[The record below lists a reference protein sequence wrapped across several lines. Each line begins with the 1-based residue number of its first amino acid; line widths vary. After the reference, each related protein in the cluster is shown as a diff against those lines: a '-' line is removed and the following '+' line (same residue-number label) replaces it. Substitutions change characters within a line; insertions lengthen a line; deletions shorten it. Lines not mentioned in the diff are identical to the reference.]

1 MRFDTDRAAPPQQ
14 PPSFPG
20 PAARM
25 NALQAPAAALAW
37 LGRRGTIVVAA
48 SIFIGVALPPL
59 AAFFRPLLT
68 AAIFTLLCLAF
79 LRVDPS
85 ALRAY
90 WRRPALVL
98 GATAWTMLAVPTL
111 LGTLFVATGIAE
123 RAPGLMPALM
133 LQAAG
138 PPLTAAP
145 AFALLLGL
153 DAALTLTVLVLA
165 VIATPITAPA
175 FAQLFLGDAMPLSP
189 FVLGLRLFL
198 LLAGASLTAVILR
211 RLAGNAR
218 LQRARDA
225 IDGLNVITLFVF
237 AVALMDGVAARIVSD
252 PLLVLVITVLSFLV
266 SIVIGA
272 VTMVVFAGAG
282 RERSFALALA
292 AGQRNLGL
300 MLAATGGAVPDLTWL
315 YFALAQFP
323 IYLAP
328 QILKPLVRRWKKH

>member
-1 MRFDTDRAAPPQQ
+1 
-14 PPSFPG
+14 
-20 PAARM
+20 M

-37 LGRRGTIVVAA
+37 LGRHGAGVVAA
-48 SIFIGVALPPL
+48 SIFIGLALPPL
-59 AAFFRPLLT
+59 AALFRPFVT
-68 AAIFTLLCLAF
+68 EAIFALLCLAF
-79 LRVDPS
+79 LRVDPA
-85 ALRAY
+85 ALRGYVA
-90 WRRPALVL
+90 RPGLVL
-98 GATAWTMLAVPTL
+98 AATAWIMLAVPAV
-111 LGTLFVATGIAE
+111 LGCLFIFFGLHE

-153 DAALTLTVLVLA
+153 DAALTLAVLVLSM
-165 VIATPITAPA
+165 IATPITAPA
-175 FAQLFLGDAMPLSP
+175 FAQLFLGEAMPLSP
-189 FVLGLRLFL
+189 FVLGCRLFL
-198 LLAGASLTAVILR
+198 LLAGASLAAAIIRRVAGPNRLR
-211 RLAGNAR
+211 S
-218 LQRARDA
+218 ARDA

-252 PLLVLVITVLSFLV
+252 PLLVLIITALSFGV

-272 VTMVVFAGAG
+272 VTMVVFGAIG
-282 RERSFALALA
+282 RERAFALALA

-328 QILKPLVRRWKKH
+328 QILKPLARRWGTPR

>member
-1 MRFDTDRAAPPQQ
+1 
-14 PPSFPG
+14 
-20 PAARM
+20 M
-25 NALQAPAAALAW
+25 NLLKAPAAALVW
-37 LGRRGTIVVAA
+37 LGRHGTGAVAA
-48 SIFIGVALPPL
+48 SIFVGLALPPL
-59 AAFFRPLLT
+59 AALFRPLVT
-68 AAIFTLLCLAF
+68 EAIFLLLCLAF
-79 LRVDPS
+79 LRVDPA
-85 ALRAY
+85 ALRGYLA
-90 WRRPALVL
+90 RPGLVL
-98 GATAWTMLAVPTL
+98 AATAWTMLAVPAL
-111 LGTLFVATGIAE
+111 IGGLFVLIGLPE

-153 DAALTLTVLVLA
+153 DAALTLAVLVLSM
-165 VIATPITAPA
+165 IATPITAPA
-175 FAQLFLGDAMPLSP
+175 FAYVFLGEAMPLSP

-198 LLAGASLTAVILR
+198 LLAGASLTAAVIR
-211 RLAGNAR
+211 RMAGAAR
-218 LQRARDA
+218 LQRAREA

-252 PLLVLVITVLSFLV
+252 PLLVLTITALSFAV
-266 SIVIGA
+266 SIAIGA
-272 VTMVVFAGAG
+272 ATMLAFIATG
-282 RERSFALALA
+282 RGRAFALALA

-328 QILKPLVRRWKKH
+328 QILKPLARRWNAAPRSFTHPEDNPPPRCP